1 MTSFTGINRASYT
14 AGHFELIMD
23 GHVSTA
29 YLKSVDGGNEKVPV
43 IDERVGPSPVSFKHH
58 APVPEIT
65 PFTIDFGMSGAND
78 VLKWIQDSW
87 NKKYGRRSGS
97 VNHGNFNLQITRE
110 HEFLD
115 ALITETS
122 FPVLD
127 GASKDAGYMKIKVQ
141 PELVKIKDIKNG
153 PRMTSKAGAKQKLW
167 TPSAFRFSIDGVDGL
182 EYSNKI
188 EAFTIKQGIKKLH
201 TGPGR
206 FPQLEPT
213 KIEFPNIVGTVSME
227 YAGKLLE
234 WHRQYVMKGQ
244 RDTNAQK
251 TGYLEFLSPQRDRAI
266 FRINMSDMGLASM
279 QILPSQANQDAI
291 KRVKFELYVGKMEID
306 GPQQLGMEAG

>member
-1 MTSFTGINRASYT
+1 MPIDKLSHTS
-14 AGHFELIMD
+14 GHFELVID

-29 YLKSVDGGNEKVPV
+29 YLKSVDGGFAKAQLV
-43 IDERVGPSPVSFKHH
+43 DEPLGPTPMRVKHTST
-58 APVPEIT
+58 VEIE

-87 NKKYGRRSGS
+87 NKKFGRRNGS
-97 VNHGNFNLQITRE
+97 VSHANFDLKKTFE
-110 HEFLD
+110 HEFMD
-115 ALITETS
+115 ALIAETS
-122 FPVLD
+122 FPTLD
-127 GASKDAGYMKIKVQ
+127 GASKDPGYMKIKIHPEVVTHRSQ
-141 PELVKIKDIKNG
+141 P
-153 PRMTSKAGAKQKLW
+153 PGATARSNMGVKQKLW
-167 TPSAFRFSIDGVDGL
+167 TASAFRFSVDGVDGL
-182 EYSNKI
+182 EYANKI
-188 EAFTIKQGIKKLH
+188 EAFTIKQGIKKMH

-213 KIEFPNIVGTVSME
+213 KIEFPNIVGTVSVE

-251 TGYLEFLSPQRDRAI
+251 TGYLEFLSPQRDRSI
-266 FRINMSDMGLASM
+266 FRINMADMGLASL

-291 KRVKFELYVGKMEID
+291 KRVKFELFVGKMEID